1 MLVSMRV
8 SGKRWSRPRS
18 SPAPER
24 RAPRSAGTSTV
35 WRRIS
40 GFSRLGSRTC
50 SRPPGTSTRTASA
63 STPSGASTWCSTSRM
78 KTVRKLAGRK
88 GKKAASATAKR
99 AAGTAAAAKATLAG
113 KRSRP
118 TQRVRRARRRR
129 FPPSPQPFSRN
140 GLAAIAAKGASSAA
154 SLSAKPGEAVVQRK
168 CAASACSKWRR
179 WSSAKRASR
188 MSATERVR
196 HRLRRD
202 SHAGSVRV
210 LGVLEE
216 RAVGGRRG
224 PEGGREVDAADADRV
239 AQLEPAALRIEV
251 GRRELDLIA
260 LRKDD
265 RREREAV
272 PARQVAQRAERRARP
287 LPAGA
292 GGCGVE
298 LLVHRGDG
306 AVERRPTLLDRRRG
320 GGSLLAEALPWVR
333 AAKVDGRPA
342 REQVELGVVGEP
354 GEPGAGIQLVR
365 QQPGGGHDRRVAVVV
380 QAHTEDDRIGR
391 EGKPEAL
398 EEGDLGGR
406 VVTRHAA
413 VQHLGRRAALRGERA
428 LAEHGERIGL
438 LEALAE
444 DDRVAEHEEPAVVG
458 CGPRRRLAAAA
469 AEAVHAA

>member
-1 MLVSMRV
+1 M
-8 SGKRWSRPRS
+8 
-18 SPAPER
+18 
-24 RAPRSAGTSTV
+24 
-35 WRRIS
+35 
-40 GFSRLGSRTC
+40 
-50 SRPPGTSTRTASA
+50 
-63 STPSGASTWCSTSRM
+63 
-78 KTVRKLAGRK
+78 
-88 GKKAASATAKR
+88 
-99 AAGTAAAAKATLAG
+99 
-113 KRSRP
+113 
-118 TQRVRRARRRR
+118 
-129 FPPSPQPFSRN
+129 
-140 GLAAIAAKGASSAA
+140 
-154 SLSAKPGEAVVQRK
+154 
-168 CAASACSKWRR
+168 
-179 WSSAKRASR
+179 
-188 MSATERVR
+188 
-196 HRLRRD
+196 
-202 SHAGSVRV
+202 
-210 LGVLEE
+210 
-216 RAVGGRRG
+216 
-224 PEGGREVDAADADRV
+224 
-239 AQLEPAALRIEV
+239 
-251 GRRELDLIA
+251 
-260 LRKDD
+260 
-265 RREREAV
+265 

-354 GEPGAGIQLVR
+354 GEPGAGVQLVR

-428 LAEHGERIGL
+428 LEENGERIGL

-458 CGPRRRLAAAA
+458 CGPRRRLAAAE
-469 AEAVHAA
+469 AEAVHADLGPLQVARHRGTESIRQVGPIRRQVELVGDPIQPVDEAELPDEELAARDEDREAREEAEDEPTVSQLPRPVGRPCKRECPSRGASRAWGPPRRRAPR